1 MSILD
6 NMTEMSDNN
15 VTIAENQQ
23 AVYNA
28 GMRAGLAQ
36 DPDYSEGYKDGYNQ
50 GATDASGIA
59 WESLLNGDIP
69 VGKAKEADVAKN
81 AKKADLAAKA
91 TNSDFATRA
100 ASSETSDHA
109 TNADTATEA
118 GHAALADLATEA
130 THAGSASHSDRATY
144 ADGASHATTA
154 TSADTATTATVAKG
168 IEGKLPVSSG
178 GTGAADA
185 AGALN
190 ALGAASIV
198 KGYYIGTGDFG
209 VNNPNTLTFDR
220 EVKLLIIFPAT
231 AADGEEVEL
240 VDDYDDDAG
249 MSKKGRGISN
259 LLFLGGTGFY
269 TEVHHRVTYG
279 DGRYYDFG
287 GKLHVSVF
295 SNSVSWYVEPT
306 SEDAKGPGYPE
317 AKAKLQRNIEGS
329 TYHYI
334 AFLA

>member
-59 WESLLNGDIP
+59 WDSLLNGDIP
-69 VGKAKEADVAKN
+69 VGKAKEADLAKN

-118 GHAALADLATEA
+118 GHADLADLATEA

-198 KGYYIGTGDFG
+198 KGYYIGTGEGG
-209 VNNPNTLTFDR
+209 VNTPNTLAFDR
-220 EVKLLIIFPAT
+220 EVKLLILFPELSPDET
-231 AADGEEVEL
+231 ERELEMTHKVGDEVNL
-240 VDDYDDDAG
+240 D
-249 MSKKGRGISN
+249 N
-259 LLFLGGTGFY
+259 LLFLGGTEFY
-269 TEVHHRVTYG
+269 IYTHYTTETSNNLYSYSGNLR
-279 DGRYYDFG
+279 
-287 GKLHVSVF
+287 VSVF
-295 SNSVSWYVEPT
+295 SNTISWYIDPT
-306 SEDAKGPGYPE
+306 SDDAKDYYKKKE
-317 AKAKLQRNIEGS
+317 RARLQRNKEGC